1 MRIRRAHP
9 AECSV
14 RLPAAAPWLLRDRP
28 AGDLGGNRRNRGW
41 LTSGGSTVACF
52 SISVLVC
59 AESAKCVEICPD
71 KMLTWNGGATRMARS
86 LLKSAGLHLCVC
98 ASVLGRGQDGQ
109 TQGTGRQTPGQ
120 LGLKGPLTDCLCPSC
135 CFGELCTHLFP
146 QATNP
151 VRRNVQTFKHVFC
164 PVENAD
170 DTAAFH
176 ASL

>member
-1 MRIRRAHP
+1 MQVRRDLGESCKLPRALPAGLRQAGAGSPCCQCRVFVRIRRTHP

-14 RLPAAAPWLLRDRP
+14 RLLAAAPWLLRDRP
-28 AGDLGGNRRNRGW
+28 AGDLGGNHRNPGW
-41 LTSGGSTVACF
+41 LMSEGSTVACF

-109 TQGTGRQTPGQ
+109 TQGTGR
-120 LGLKGPLTDCLCPSC
+120 
-135 CFGELCTHLFP
+135 
-146 QATNP
+146 
-151 VRRNVQTFKHVFC
+151 
-164 PVENAD
+164 
-170 DTAAFH
+170 
-176 ASL
+176 